1 MVLDMVSKKPYM
13 ILDMVSKIRQ
23 NILKLQPNER
33 FSIHFNKC

>member
-23 NILKLQPNER
+23 NILKLQILFMHFR
-33 FSIHFNKC
+33 FP